1 MKILLAGS
9 ELTPFARTGGLGDV
23 LDALP
28 AALAARGHEVSLVVP
43 CYSAFLEAPE
53 LKPQPTGVRI
63 SIEVGHHRRIA
74 EILECTAEYG
84 VQLFLVRCDELFARS
99 GLYGS
104 EGRDFEDNAERFIFF
119 SKAVVELARRLR
131 PAPDIVHV
139 HDWQTALVPVLVA
152 AQRLPFRSVLTIHNL
167 AYQGSFWAPD
177 FGLTNLPGS
186 YFSARGVEFY
196 GRMNLLKAGI
206 LYASQ
211 VTTVSA
217 RYAQE
222 IQTPAFGA
230 GLDAVIREHAD
241 KLHGILN
248 GADYRVWNPETDK
261 LLPKKFGPSAMSGK
275 TTSRT
280 ALLKS
285 LGLAPKPSGPIF
297 ALVTRL
303 AQQKGID
310 LLVPLL
316 DRLLANDV
324 RLVVLG
330 EGQTSYERELG
341 IASRRHPER
350 FAYRRSMDEKLA
362 HLIYAGAD
370 VFLIPSHFEP
380 CGLSAM
386 YALKYGAVPLAH
398 ATGGL
403 YEMIQDY
410 DSASDTGN
418 GVLFHDDSPEALW
431 DAMVRVLG
439 YYGAPEQWAKLLQR
453 GMACDFSWSRSV
465 ERYEEVYELA
475 VK

>member
-1 MKILLAGS
+1 
-9 ELTPFARTGGLGDV
+9 
-23 LDALP
+23 
-28 AALAARGHEVSLVVP
+28 
-43 CYSAFLEAPE
+43 
-53 LKPQPTGVRI
+53 
-63 SIEVGHHRRIA
+63 
-74 EILECTAEYG
+74 
-84 VQLFLVRCDELFARS
+84 
-99 GLYGS
+99 
-104 EGRDFEDNAERFIFF
+104 
-119 SKAVVELARRLR
+119 
-131 PAPDIVHV
+131 VHV

-196 GRMNLLKAGI
+196 GRMNLLKGGI

>member
-131 PAPDIVHV
+131 PAPDIAHV

-230 GLDAVIREHAD
+230 GLDAVIREHAE